1 MNKKL
6 IKVLFIA
13 SIVAS
18 PASSYA
24 FDLDKVVQ
32 NYLSFLRS
40 QIAMLQ
46 DENRQLREEI
56 KTLQNKPEK
65 ECKTDVV
72 SQGIKTY
79 DIPRINTEVSFK
91 KVSSDDEG
99 DNVELRITGAFDHVS
114 MSMWDQDHNLLI
126 GHGYN
131 PFDMIYVQNMNAMHP
146 GTFTYKLGVK
156 RGTIET
162 ITTGSLVLP
171 Q

>member
-1 MNKKL
+1 MNKKV
-6 IKVLFIA
+6 IKVLA
-13 SIVAS
+13 VAIILAA
-18 PASSYA
+18 PATSRA

-40 QIAMLQ
+40 QIEMLQ
-46 DENRQLREEI
+46 NENRQLREEI

-65 ECKTDVV
+65 ECKTEIV
-72 SQGIKTY
+72 SQEIKTS
-79 DIPRINTEVSFK
+79 DIPKVNTEVSFK
-91 KVSSDDEG
+91 KVSSDEEG

-162 ITTGSLVLP
+162 VTTGSLTL
-171 Q
+171 

>member
-1 MNKKL
+1 MNKKV
-6 IKVLFIA
+6 IKVLA
-13 SIVAS
+13 VAIILAA
-18 PASSYA
+18 PATSRA

-40 QIAMLQ
+40 QIEMLQ
-46 DENRQLREEI
+46 SENRQLREEI

-65 ECKTDVV
+65 ECKTEMV
-72 SQGIKTY
+72 SQGIKTS
-79 DIPRINTEVSFK
+79 DIPKVNTEVSFK
-91 KVSSDDEG
+91 KVSSDEEG

-162 ITTGSLVLP
+162 VTTGSLTL
-171 Q
+171 